1 MKLLNMTNPKLI
13 RHSPDEK
20 NVSYHV
26 QKAADLDETFQWVL
40 NLVPSSVTE
49 IPKTIIYC
57 C

>member
-13 RHSPDEK
+13 RRSPDEK

-26 QKAADLDETFQWVL
+26 QNAADLDETFQWVL
-40 NLVPSSVTE
+40 NLVSSSVTE

>member
-13 RHSPDEK
+13 RHSPDEN

-26 QKAADLDETFQWVL
+26 QKAADLDETFRWVL
-40 NLVPSSVTE
+40 NLVSSSVTE